1 MTENVWFGIFCTQ
14 ITLSSDEWQS
24 KAQFNLQG
32 SGENKTG
39 YHAENIKIVSTNENF
54 KKSPRLF
61 TLHFYALLK
70 MYCYAKQCYQVVIT
84 CLSCYI
90 SKCNG
95 SQ

>member
-32 SGENKTG
+32 LGENKTG
-39 YHAENIKIVSTNENF
+39 YRAENAKFVCSDENL
-54 KKSPRLF
+54 KKSPHLF
-61 TLHFYALLK
+61 TLIFYTLLI